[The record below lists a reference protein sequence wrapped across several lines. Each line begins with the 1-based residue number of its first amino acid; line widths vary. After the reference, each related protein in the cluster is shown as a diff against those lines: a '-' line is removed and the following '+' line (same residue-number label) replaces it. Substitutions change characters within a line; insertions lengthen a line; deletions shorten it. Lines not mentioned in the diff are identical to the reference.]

1 MDRKAVNGQEISAG
15 IESINNNRIKQILE
29 MKNNVLRFKNHQMC
43 VTAIWRQLKKKVSQ
57 ET

>member
-1 MDRKAVNGQEISAG
+1 MDRKAVNGQEISSG

-43 VTAIWRQLKKKVSQ
+43 VTAIWRQLKKK
-57 ET
+57 